1 MDIPANGVARLP
13 EDVVVDTR
21 YIYAL
26 ALALVGLAL
35 ATCVILPLMID
46 F

>member
-1 MDIPANGVARLP
+1 MDTPA
-13 EDVVVDTR
+13 DVVVGTR
-21 YIYAL
+21 YIYT
-26 ALALVGLAL
+26 LALVGLAL